1 MLQENSL
8 KSLVLVE
15 LDTMEHENEVMEGRA
30 NLIKKKKI
38 AIRKAKYRELWK
50 YVEELTVVKRL
61 EDNKQLENSTTSVID
76 EDSNEI
82 NKDSNEV
89 VEDSTK
95 ADFIKNL
102 FRT

>member
-1 MLQENSL
+1 MIII
-8 KSLVLVE
+8 K
-15 LDTMEHENEVMEGRA
+15 EGEA
-30 NLIKKKKI
+30 NLTKKKKI
-38 AIRKAKYRELWK
+38 AIRKAKYGELWK

-61 EDNKQLENSTTSVID
+61 EDNKQSENSTSVI
-76 EDSNEI
+76 NEET
-82 NKDSNEV
+82 NQV

>member
-1 MLQENSL
+1 
-8 KSLVLVE
+8 
-15 LDTMEHENEVMEGRA
+15 MEHENEVMEGRA

-61 EDNKQLENSTTSVID
+61 EDNKQSENSTTSLIN

-89 VEDSTK
+89 VEDSTQ

>member
-61 EDNKQLENSTTSVID
+61 EDNKQSENSTSVI
-76 EDSNEI
+76 NEET
-82 NKDSNEV
+82 NEV

>member
-61 EDNKQLENSTTSVID
+61 EDNKQLENSTSVID
-76 EDSNEI
+76 E
-82 NKDSNEV
+82 DSNEV

>member
-1 MLQENSL
+1 VIII
-8 KSLVLVE
+8 K
-15 LDTMEHENEVMEGRA
+15 EGEA
-30 NLIKKKKI
+30 NLTKKKKI
-38 AIRKAKYRELWK
+38 AIRKAKYGELWK

-61 EDNKQLENSTTSVID
+61 EDNKQSENSTSVI
-76 EDSNEI
+76 NEET
-82 NKDSNEV
+82 NQV

>member
-61 EDNKQLENSTTSVID
+61 EDNKQSENSTTSL
-76 EDSNEI
+76 I